1 MTRTCLALLGAFA
14 AIVLCAS
21 VAAGAG
27 DSLTIFQRRILP
39 ILSAKNAS
47 SCSECHL
54 SGVDLKDYIRPT
66 QEETFAALKG
76 AGLID
81 SAKPEAS
88 KLLAFIARKPDK
100 PSLITDKV
108 RREEY
113 EAFRAWIAAAVKDPA
128 LGKAK
133 TTDETIGPD
142 LPKEVI
148 RHARKDR
155 VLASFLDNVWSEVAR
170 CAHCHSP
177 ERNAEQVKKHGEH
190 ISWIKLGNPQATLD
204 HLREHELLDLES
216 PEKSLFLLKP
226 LNQVMHGGGQKMA
239 FGDRTY
245 QQFRGFIEDL
255 AATEAGRYQSADQ
268 LPEPPREHSIATGIW
283 LKITDVPAKLDK
295 LVLQADVYRWD
306 ERSKSWSSHRWA
318 TGDRLI
324 AGDRQLWQ
332 QHLSLVAP
340 RESERAAELGRQPS
354 LPAGKYLV
362 RIYVDQENRLEKE
375 YPTSLGAAEL
385 VGEVEVTSRW
395 PEGYGS
401 MTVVKFQRK

>member
-1 MTRTCLALLGAFA
+1 MSRACIALFGGCAAIALSAGVALGAD
-14 AIVLCAS
+14 
-21 VAAGAG
+21 
-27 DSLTIFQRRILP
+27 DSLAIFQRRILP
-39 ILSAKNAS
+39 ILSAKDAS

-66 QEETFAALKG
+66 QDETFAALKG

-81 SAKPEAS
+81 LAKPDAS

-108 RREEY
+108 RQEEY
-113 EAFRAWIAAAVKDPA
+113 KAFRAWIAAAVKDPA
-128 LGKAK
+128 LAKAK
-133 TTDETIGPD
+133 TTDGTIGPD
-142 LPKEVI
+142 LPEEVI
-148 RHARKDR
+148 RHAGKDR
-155 VLASFLDNVWSEVAR
+155 VLSSFLDNVWSEVAR
-170 CAHCHSP
+170 CAACHSP
-177 ERNAEQVKKHGEH
+177 DRNQQQVKKHGEH
-190 ISWIKLGNPQATLD
+190 ISLVKLGDPQATLD
-204 HLREHELLDLES
+204 HLREHELLDLKS

-268 LPEPPREHSIATGIW
+268 LPEPPREQSIATGIW
-283 LKITDVPAKLDK
+283 LKITGVPAKFDK

-306 ERSKSWSSHRWA
+306 ERTRSWSTQRCA
-318 TGDRLI
+318 TGDRPI

-340 RESERAAELGRQPS
+340 RESERAAELRRKSS

-362 RIYVDQENRLEKE
+362 RIYVDQENKLEKE
-375 YPTSLGAAEL
+375 FPTTLGAAEL
-385 VGEVEVTSRW
+385 VGEVEVTSSW

-401 MTVVKFQRK
+401 MTVVRFPLP

>member
-1 MTRTCLALLGAFA
+1 MLRAPFISVCLTVLLASAAAADEGSLAL
-14 AIVLCAS
+14 
-21 VAAGAG
+21 
-27 DSLTIFQRRILP
+27 FQRRILP

-54 SGVDLKDYIRPT
+54 SGVDLKAYIRPT
-66 QEETFAALKG
+66 QEETFASLKA

-81 SAKPEAS
+81 TAKPDAS
-88 KLLAFIARKPDK
+88 KLLAFIARKPEK

-113 EAFRAWIAAAVKDPA
+113 EAFRAWISAAVKDPT
-128 LGKAK
+128 LGKSKAV
-133 TTDETIGPD
+133 DASIGPD

-155 VLASFLDNVWSEVAR
+155 VLASFIDNVWSEVAR

-177 ERNAEQVKKHGEH
+177 DRNQKQVKEHGEQV
-190 ISWIKLGNPQATLD
+190 SWIKLGDPQATLD
-204 HLREHELLDLES
+204 HLREHELLDLKS
-216 PEKSLFLLKP
+216 PQKSLFLLKP
-226 LNQVMHGGGQKMA
+226 LNAVKHGGGQKMA

-255 AATEAGRYQSADQ
+255 AATEAGRYQRTSE
-268 LPEPPREHSIATGIW
+268 LPEPLKEYSIATGIW
-283 LKITDVPAKLDK
+283 LKITDVPARFDK

-306 ERSKSWSSHRWA
+306 ETSRNWSQERWA
-318 TGDRLI
+318 TGDRPI

-340 RESERAAELGRQPS
+340 RESARAAELREKPV

-362 RIYVDQENRLEKE
+362 KIYIDQANKLERE
-375 YPTSLGAAEL
+375 YPATLGQQEF
-385 VGEVEVTSRW
+385 VGQVEVTSQW
-395 PEGYGS
+395 PDGYGN
-401 MTVVKFQRK
+401 MTAVRFPAK

>member
-1 MTRTCLALLGAFA
+1 MSRICFVLLGCA
-14 AIVLCAS
+14 AIGLSAS
-21 VAAGAG
+21 IAAGAE
-27 DSLTIFQRRILP
+27 DSLAIFERRILP

-81 SAKPEAS
+81 TARPDAS

-100 PSLITDKV
+100 PGLITDKV
-108 RREEY
+108 RQEEY
-113 EAFRAWIAAAVKDPA
+113 EAFRAWIAAAVKDPTLA
-128 LGKAK
+128 KAK
-133 TTDETIGPD
+133 SADGAIGPD

-148 RHARKDR
+148 RHARRDR
-155 VLASFLDNVWSEVAR
+155 VFASFLDNVWAEVGR

-177 ERNAEQVKKHGEH
+177 DRNVEQVKKHGEH
-190 ISWIKLGNPQATLD
+190 ISWIKLGDPQATLD
-204 HLREHELLDLES
+204 HLREHELLDLKA

-283 LKITDVPAKLDK
+283 LKITDVPAKFDK

-306 ERSKSWSSHRWA
+306 ERSKSWSSDRWA
-318 TGDRLI
+318 TGDRPI

-340 RESERAAELGRQPS
+340 RESNRAAELRKSLS

-362 RIYVDQENRLEKE
+362 RIYVDQDNRLEKE
-375 YPTSLGAAEL
+375 YPTTLGAAEL
-385 VGEVEVTSRW
+385 VGQVEVSSSW
-395 PEGYGS
+395 PDGYGS
-401 MTVVKFQRK
+401 MTVVKFPQK

>member
-1 MTRTCLALLGAFA
+1 MSRARILLVALAGIVLATSIAGGADDSLAL
-14 AIVLCAS
+14 
-21 VAAGAG
+21 
-27 DSLTIFQRRILP
+27 FQRRILP

-76 AGLID
+76 AELID
-81 SAKPEAS
+81 TAKPEAS

-108 RREEY
+108 RKEEY
-113 EAFRAWIAAAVKDPA
+113 EAFRAWIVAAVKDPA
-128 LGKAK
+128 LAKAK
-133 TTDETIGPD
+133 AVDGTIGPD
-142 LPKEVI
+142 LPVEVI
-148 RHARKDR
+148 RHARQDR
-155 VLASFLDNVWSEVAR
+155 VLASFIDNVWAEVAR
-170 CAHCHSP
+170 CAACHSP
-177 ERNAEQVKKHGEH
+177 DRNQKQVKEHGEH
-190 ISWIKLGNPQATLD
+190 ISWIKLGDPQATLA
-204 HLREHELLDLES
+204 HLREHELLDFQS

-226 LNQVMHGGGQKMA
+226 LNTVKHGGGQKMA

-255 AATEAGRYQSADQ
+255 ARAEQGRYTSADQ
-268 LPEPPREHSIATGIW
+268 LPGPPKESSVATGIW
-283 LKITDVPAKLDK
+283 LKITGVPARFDK

-306 ERSKSWSSHRWA
+306 EKAKSWSAERWA
-318 TGDRLI
+318 TGDRPI

-340 RESERAAELGRQPS
+340 RGSARASELSRQPAM
-354 LPAGKYLV
+354 PPGKYLV
-362 RIYVDQENRLEKE
+362 RIYIDQANKLEKE
-375 YPTSLGAAEL
+375 YPTTLGAEEL
-385 VGEVEVTSRW
+385 VGEAEVTSNW

-401 MTVVKFQRK
+401 MTAIVFPK